1 MYALLD
7 NKIAHR
13 FWELGCKYKTPI
25 NLIMAKVGLIAG
37 LGYTK

>member
-13 FWELGCKYKTPI
+13 FWELVKYKTPI
-25 NLIMAKVGLIAG
+25 NFIMAKVGLIAG